1 MVRMKCLAAALGF
14 VGTLAMP
21 GGAALAQ
28 TDSSHRSTEAVA
40 GKPRGLGVYGNVQK
54 DCTSGPLPT
63 IRVVTPP
70 QHGELN
76 VRSGTLKAG
85 RITRCPT
92 LAAKAQGVFY
102 KANPAFKGT
111 DEVSYEVKSASGKI
125 ETHTVRVTVKD
136 AQPSDSKPGED
147 TEL

>member
-1 MVRMKCLAAALGF
+1 MHCSHSIVTVVAIGCALALS
-14 VGTLAMP
+14 GT
-21 GGAALAQ
+21 AALAQ
-28 TDSSHRSTEAVA
+28 TNSAHRSTDVVA
-40 GKPRGLGVYGNVQK
+40 GKSHRLGVYGNVQK

-63 IRVVTPP
+63 VRVVTPP
-70 QHGELN
+70 KHGELN
-76 VRSGTLKAG
+76 VRSGKLKAG
-85 RITRCPT
+85 RITRCPR
-92 LAAKAQGVFY
+92 LEAAAQGVFY
-102 KANPAFKGT
+102 KANPTFKGT